1 MTSLH
6 NKNKDAKVRAKKRP
20 TIAEAL
26 ATNRRQRAK
35 TKQLKE
41 MHKPKK
47 ALGSGPTK
55 KPKKTKSLWDYI
67 SG

>member
-26 ATNRRQRAK
+26 AANRKQRAE
-35 TKQLKE
+35 TKKLKD

-55 KPKKTKSLWDYI
+55 KTKSLWDYI

>member
-6 NKNKDAKVRAKKRP
+6 NSKKDAKVRAKKRP

-26 ATNRRQRAK
+26 AANKKQRAE
-35 TKQLKE
+35 TKKLQA
-41 MHKPKK
+41 MRKPKK
-47 ALGSGPTK
+47 SLASSKPAK
-55 KPKKTKSLWDYI
+55 KRKTKSLWDYI